1 MAVQRLENYLRT
13 HRRQAGLSQDQM
25 AYLLG
30 ARDGTKISRYERFA
44 RTPTLET
51 ALAYEAILGTPVRE
65 LFAGAYARA
74 ERTALRRARLL
85 KKRLAA
91 SGGSDFPTL
100 KILCEVG
107 PQSGEQKLAA

>member
-1 MAVQRLENYLRT
+1 
-13 HRRQAGLSQDQM
+13 M

-44 RTPTLET
+44 RTPSLET
-51 ALAYEAILGTPVRE
+51 ALAYEAILGTPVKE

-91 SGGSDFPTL
+91 SGGNDFPRL
-100 KILCEVG
+100 RILGEVAPDHG
-107 PQSGEQKLAA
+107 QPKLAA